1 MTESVAISC
10 DAEGGE
16 WYYYGQTGTTHTGVS
31 NPLTIDLFTI
41 EYAIHFYCRKRW
53 SSTSVF
59 RTVHSVTLYAVGKY
73 FDKSIIG
80 NNFRD

>member
-1 MTESVAISC
+1 MTENVAISC

-16 WYYYGQTGTTHTGVS
+16 WAYTPKYTTRLTGVS
-31 NPLTIDLFTI
+31 NPLTLDLFTI
-41 EYAIHFYCRKRW
+41 EYAITFECRKRW
-53 SSTSVF
+53 SSTSGF